1 MKISIDYDNT
11 FSCDPEGWCQVI
23 DLLKSRGHE
32 VICIT
37 KRPAWKM
44 QEVIDSVPV
53 PVIGADR
60 FKIEA
65 AIKAGHKID
74 VWIDD
79 KPETI
84 IPQNKFS
91 TRKNISTRR

>member
-11 FSCDPEGWCQVI
+11 FSADPEGWRQVI
-23 DLLKSRGHE
+23 DLMISRGHE

-53 PVIGADR
+53 KVIGADR

-65 AIKAGHKID
+65 ATMAGHKVD

-84 IPQNKFS
+84 IPQNKLS
-91 TRKNISTRR
+91 ARRNILPRR